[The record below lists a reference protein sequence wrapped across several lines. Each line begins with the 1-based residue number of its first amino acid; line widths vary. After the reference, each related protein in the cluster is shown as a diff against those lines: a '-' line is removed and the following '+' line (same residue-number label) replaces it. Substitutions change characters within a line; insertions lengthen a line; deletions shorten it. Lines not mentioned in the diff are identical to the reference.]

1 LSPEE
6 IELREVVRII
16 IYLFKVF
23 FVFNQSEPLLPTDQ
37 ETPHPSGQNNAEI
50 DESEKDLI

>member
-16 IYLFKVF
+16 IHLFKVF
-23 FVFNQSEPLLPTDQ
+23 LVFNQSEPLLPTDQ
-37 ETPHPSGQNNAEI
+37 EIPHPAEQNNVEI

>member
-6 IELREVVRII
+6 IELREVVRIRI
-16 IYLFKVF
+16 YVYYLFKIF
-23 FVFNQSEPLLPTDQ
+23 LVFNQSEPLLPTDQ
-37 ETPHPSGQNNAEI
+37 EIPHPAEI

>member
-37 ETPHPSGQNNAEI
+37 EIPHHEI
-50 DESEKDLI
+50 DESEKHLI